1 MKVYSGKSTESQTIT
16 PRTTN
21 MNNKISEKVIKLP
34 SMIYTRLPCSLHIL
48 HRFHALVVNIFRIR
62 GIISQLKR
70 FHIIVL
76 SLSSFELSEQYSRPN
91 YKLFFCTL
99 LKTPLYRW
107 DSNWSPPAT
116 STRVPRLQHCTTIAG
131 AFDNCFTGHTK
142 FYKFLIRVLEIL
154 ESN

>member
-76 SLSSFELSEQYSRPN
+76 SLSSFELSQQYSRPN

-116 STRVPRLQHCTTIAG
+116 STRVPRLQHCTTSG
-131 AFDNCFTGHTK
+131 AFHNCFTGHTK

-154 ESN
+154 ESS